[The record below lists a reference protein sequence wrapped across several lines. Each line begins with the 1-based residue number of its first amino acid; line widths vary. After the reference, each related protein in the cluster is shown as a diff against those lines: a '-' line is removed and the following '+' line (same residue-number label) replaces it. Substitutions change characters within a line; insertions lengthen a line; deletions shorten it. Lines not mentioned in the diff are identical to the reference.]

1 MLDLTKSPRPTE
13 NDAPA
18 MRLPDSAYGRCPMR
32 RNIRWIAG
40 IVLFL
45 LSLPS
50 GWVRAAGFALFEAGA
65 RAMARAGAFVATAD
79 DPSAIFFNPA
89 GLAFQTPK
97 WQVYGGATLIV
108 PNAKF
113 EGANPFPGEG
123 VTHDLKTKV
132 FLPPN
137 LYLTYKVHDRVTAGV
152 GVFSA
157 FGLGT
162 EWEDPANFTGRY
174 LSFDSGL
181 QTFSL
186 QPTAAV
192 KVSDQ
197 LAVGAGLEVRFSKV
211 TLNRYLPFFDPFR
224 FAVVDAARVRLESDW
239 ALSVGF
245 AAGLLYRVT
254 DRLRFGIAYRH
265 HMTPDLE
272 GELTLERLPTGNP
285 ALDALLSAALPQQPL
300 KARASHFAFP
310 KELLLGVGLSPW
322 DTWDFELDV
331 YWTQWS
337 RFESIF
343 LEVPD
348 QPTFNQ
354 EISEDYKDAFAVRL
368 GVEKRLNP
376 QWSLMGGFFFDQNPV
391 PIQSVDPVLPDADRW
406 GVTLGVAYR
415 RGPWR
420 VELTEFLLFF
430 RNRTV
435 TPDRCEAEQVVCN
448 RGYFGTYK
456 NFTNLLGIN
465 VGYQF

>member
-1 MLDLTKSPRPTE
+1 
-13 NDAPA
+13 
-18 MRLPDSAYGRCPMR
+18 MR

-45 LSLPS
+45 LTLPS

-65 RAMARAGAFVATAD
+65 RAVARAGAFVATAD

-132 FLPPN
+132 FLSPN
-137 LYLTYKVHDRVTAGV
+137 LYLTYKIHDRVTAGA

-162 EWEDPANFTGRY
+162 EWEDLANLTGRY
-174 LSFDSGL
+174 LSFDAGL

-192 KVSDQ
+192 KASDQ
-197 LAVGAGLEVRFSKV
+197 LAVGVGLEMCFSKV

-224 FAVVDAARVRLESDW
+224 FAGVDTARVRLESDW
-239 ALSVGF
+239 ALLVGF

-254 DRLRFGIAYRH
+254 DRLRFGIAY
-265 HMTPDLE
+265 MTPGLE
-272 GELTLERLPTGNP
+272 GELTLERLPTGKP
-285 ALDALLSAALPQQPL
+285 VLDALVGAVLPQHPL
-300 KARASHFAFP
+300 KAQASHFVCP

-331 YWTQWS
+331 YRTQRG
-337 RFESIF
+337 RFGSIF
-343 LEVPD
+343 LEVSD

-354 EISEDYKDAFAVRL
+354 EVSEDYEDTFAVQV

-376 QWSLMGGFFFDQNPV
+376 QWSLMDGFFLDQNPV
-391 PIQSVDPVLPDADRW
+391 PIRSVDPVLPDADRC
-406 GVTLGVAYR
+406 G
-415 RGPWR
+415 
-420 VELTEFLLFF
+420 
-430 RNRTV
+430 
-435 TPDRCEAEQVVCN
+435 
-448 RGYFGTYK
+448 GYPG
-456 NFTNLLGIN
+456 G
-465 VGYQF
+465 